1 MNMRLQTLL
10 KALVVLLLVIAPAMA
25 RAQQLPNPY
34 GAPVSLENAK
44 KAAAA
49 AIAEAEKNK
58 WSVAVAIVDP
68 NGTLVYYE
76 KLDNT
81 QIGSAKV
88 AVEKARSS
96 ALFKRPTK
104 AFEDALA
111 AGGDGLRTLGLEG
124 AVPLEGGIPLLMD
137 GKIVGAIGVS
147 GAKSSQDAQ
156 CAQVGADTL
165 K

>member
-1 MNMRLQTLL
+1 MQIKSVL
-10 KALVVLLLVIAPAMA
+10 KFLAVLVLALVPAMA

-34 GAPVSLENAK
+34 GAPVSLADAK

-49 AIAEAEKNK
+49 AIAEAQKNK
-58 WSVAVAIVDP
+58 WTVAVAVVDP
-68 NGTLVYYE
+68 NGTLIYYE

-88 AVEKARSS
+88 AVEKAKSS
-96 ALFKRPTK
+96 AIYKRPTK

-111 AGGDGLRTLGLEG
+111 AGGNGLRTLGLDG
-124 AVPLEGGIPLLMD
+124 AVPLEGGIPLIMD
-137 GKIVGAIGVS
+137 GKIVGGIGVS
-147 GAKSSQDAQ
+147 GAKSSEDAV
-156 CAQVGADTL
+156 CAKAGADTL

>member
-1 MNMRLQTLL
+1 MQIKSVL
-10 KALVVLLLVIAPAMA
+10 KFLAMLVMALVPAMA

-34 GAPVSLENAK
+34 GAPVSLADAK

-49 AIAEAEKNK
+49 AIAEAQKNK
-58 WSVAVAIVDP
+58 WTIAVAVVDP
-68 NGTLVYYE
+68 NGTLIYYE

-88 AVEKARSS
+88 AVEKAKSS
-96 ALFKRPTK
+96 AIFKRPTK

-111 AGGDGLRTLGLEG
+111 AGGDGLRTLGLYG
-124 AVPLEGGIPLLMD
+124 AVPLEGGFPLIMD
-137 GKIVGAIGVS
+137 GKIVGGIGVS
-147 GAKSSQDAQ
+147 GAKSSEDAI
-156 CAQVGADTL
+156 CAKAGADTL